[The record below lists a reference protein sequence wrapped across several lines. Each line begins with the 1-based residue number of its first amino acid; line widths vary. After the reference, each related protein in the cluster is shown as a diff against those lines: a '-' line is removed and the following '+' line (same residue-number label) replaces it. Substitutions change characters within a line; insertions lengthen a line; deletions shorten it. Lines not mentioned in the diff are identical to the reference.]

1 MSASS
6 RIVGVLM
13 GGMSSER
20 EVSLKTGKAVS
31 RALRS
36 RGYDVREID
45 VNEQLPER
53 LREEGVAVAWLAL
66 HGRFGEDGCV
76 QGLLEVMGIPYT
88 GSGVL
93 ASAVAMDKI
102 RTKRVLAEHAE
113 VVMARDW
120 VLSPGDPIP
129 EVRDFPVIVKP
140 SVGGS
145 TIGMARCNDQVALER
160 AVTDALTHDDE
171 VLIERCIEGDEITV
185 AVLDG
190 VALPVVRIVTAGGFF
205 DFDAKYDNEET
216 VYEVPAPISE
226 EVARDA
232 QNAAV
237 RAYAVLGCVG
247 LARADFMVDGDG
259 TPHFLEINTLP
270 GMTETSLSPMAAKAS
285 GISFDELVE
294 RILKSAHCV
303 PRVPLG

>member
-1 MSASS
+1 
-6 RIVGVLM
+6 M
-13 GGMSSER
+13 GGVSSER

-31 RALRS
+31 SALRS

-53 LREEGVAVAWLAL
+53 LREEGVDVAWLAL

-76 QGLLEVMGIPYT
+76 QGLLEIMGIPYT

-120 VLSPGDPIP
+120 VLSPGDPVP
-129 EVRDFPVIVKP
+129 EVHDFPVIVKP

-145 TIGMARCNDQVALER
+145 TIGMSRCTDQVALER

-226 EVARDA
+226 DVARAA
-232 QNAAV
+232 QSAAV
-237 RAYAVLGCVG
+237 RAYVVLGCVG
-247 LARADFMVDGDG
+247 LARADFMVDGAG

-285 GISFDELVE
+285 GVSFDELVE

-303 PRVPLG
+303 RRAQRG

>member
-1 MSASS
+1 
-6 RIVGVLM
+6 M

-20 EVSLKTGKAVS
+20 DVSLKTGKAVC
-31 RALRS
+31 RALAS
-36 RGYDVREID
+36 RGYDVRAID
-45 VNEQLPER
+45 VNEQLPAR
-53 LREEGVAVAWLAL
+53 LREEAVDVAWLAL

-102 RTKRVLAEHAE
+102 RTKLVLAEHSE
-113 VVMARDW
+113 IVMAKDW
-120 VLSPGDPIP
+120 VLAPGDPVP
-129 EVRDFPVIVKP
+129 AVQDFPVIVKP

-145 TIGMARCNDQVALER
+145 TIGMARCVDQAGLTR
-160 AVTDALTHDDE
+160 AVADALAHDDE

-185 AVLDG
+185 AILDG
-190 VALPVVRIVTAGGFF
+190 EALPVVRIVAAGGFF

-216 VYEVPAPISE
+216 VYQVPAPIPDR
-226 EVARDA
+226 VAVAA
-232 QNAAV
+232 QRAAV
-237 RAYAVLGCVG
+237 RAYEVLGCVG
-247 LARADFMVDGDG
+247 LARADFMVDGEG

-285 GISFDELVE
+285 GISFEELAE
-294 RILKSAHCV
+294 RILKSAHCLS
-303 PRVPLG
+303 RHAAG